1 MNLVYKSCSLA
12 LRNLWGL
19 LYRTEWHGIRHIPET
34 GPLLVV
40 CNHTSFFDPPLL
52 GAVKTR
58 DFHFLARET
67 LLSNPVAKWLL
78 PRLNTIPVD
87 RDGGKD
93 AKAVG
98 KVLKALS
105 QGEAVVVY
113 PEGTRSPDGEIHP
126 AKAGIGLLA
135 CRSKANILPM
145 RIFGAYDIYNR
156 DTKIPAIRGKLDVVF
171 GPVLTPA
178 DFDPGRKSKNRFQEA
193 IDRAME
199 AVGELQIP
207 KQT

>member
-1 MNLVYKSCSLA
+1 MNLVYKTCSLA
-12 LRNLWGL
+12 LRNIWGI
-19 LYRTEWHGIRHIPET
+19 LYRTDWHGLRHIPED

-52 GAVKTR
+52 GAVKVR

-93 AKAVG
+93 AKAVS
-98 KVLKALS
+98 KVLKVLS
-105 QGEAVVVY
+105 KGEAVVVY

-126 AKAGIGLLA
+126 AKAGIGLIA
-135 CRSKANILPM
+135 CRSRANILPM
-145 RIFGAYDIYNR
+145 RIVGAYDIYSR
-156 DTKIPAIRGKLDVVF
+156 HRKIPSIRGKLDVIF

-178 DFDPGRKSKNRFQEA
+178 DYDPGRKSENRFQEA

-199 AVGELQIP
+199 AVARLEVP
-207 KQT
+207 Y

>member
-1 MNLVYKSCSLA
+1 MNLVYKTCSLA
-12 LRNLWGL
+12 LRNILGI
-19 LYRTEWHGIRHIPET
+19 LYRTDWHGLRHIPED

-52 GAVKTR
+52 GAVNVR

-67 LLSNPVAKWLL
+67 LLGNPVAKWLL

-93 AKAVG
+93 AKAVS
-98 KVLKALS
+98 KVLKVLS
-105 QGEAVVVY
+105 KGEAVVVY

-126 AKAGIGLLA
+126 AKAGIGLIA
-135 CRSKANILPM
+135 CRSRANILPM
-145 RIFGAYDIYNR
+145 RIVGAYDIYSR
-156 DTKIPAIRGKLDVVF
+156 HRKIPSIRGKLDVIF
-171 GPVLTPA
+171 GPVLNPA
-178 DFDPGRKSKNRFQEA
+178 EYDPGRKSENRFQEA

-199 AVGELQIP
+199 AVARLEVP
-207 KQT
+207 Y